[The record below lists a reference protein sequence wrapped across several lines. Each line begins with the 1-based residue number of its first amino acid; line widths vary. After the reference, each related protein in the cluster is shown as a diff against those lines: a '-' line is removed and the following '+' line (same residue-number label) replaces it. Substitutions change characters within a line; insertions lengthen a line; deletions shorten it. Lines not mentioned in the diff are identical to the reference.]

1 MVYTQTL
8 APTTPNPIDLQSRF
22 CSGEECFADPH
33 SVRIRVQAEFIQ
45 TAEKAMKFM
54 NGGDFNSV
62 TVTAV
67 AEYTLLNEDGVEME
81 DLLLRGCHAEIANTG
96 HVRFVFPFRCARDQG
111 WTQQQW
117 SIEELAQMAVEK
129 PLSQQMQRKYA
140 H

>member
-1 MVYTQTL
+1 MTNNQTS
-8 APTTPNPIDLQSRF
+8 APGVPKPLDLLSRF

-33 SVRIRVQAEFIQ
+33 TVRIRVPAEFIE
-45 TAEKAMKFM
+45 TAKKAVQFM

-62 TVTAV
+62 TVTPV